1 MSTIH
6 LMKQNDNQ
14 YKNLGLNLEY
24 ITKYSQGT
32 DQIDRLPIDDPP
44 YSSNID
50 SGFTSNLSG
59 NNSQSY
65 AIPQNSVDA
74 VMATGITKDKFIAN
88 LIYLVIYRFYYII
101 TIPAL
106 IITYNF
112 FKALNTPNKD
122 GISILDRI
130 AGILTKVLDELVSI
144 SGDCPTLIGDFHKF
158 TECLGF

>member
-1 MSTIH
+1 MQKSDDRYRNLATN
-6 LMKQNDNQ
+6 LDYTMKYNP
-14 YKNLGLNLEY
+14 
-24 ITKYSQGT
+24 GT
-32 DQIDRLPIDDPP
+32 NQIDGTFIDSSP
-44 YSSNID
+44 YSTNTNNID
-50 SGFTSNLSG
+50 NSFTSNLSG

-65 AIPQNSVDA
+65 SITPNSVDA
-74 VMATGITKDKFIAN
+74 IVATGITKDKLIAN

-101 TIPAL
+101 AIPAL

-130 AGILTKVLDELVSI
+130 AGILNKVLDELVSI

-158 TECLGF
+158 IECLGF

>member
-1 MSTIH
+1 
-6 LMKQNDNQ
+6 MKKNNDQ
-14 YKNLGLNLEY
+14 YKNLGINLDY
-24 ITKYSQGT
+24 INKYNQGT
-32 DQIDRLPIDDPP
+32 NQIDGTSIDTSP
-44 YSSNID
+44 YSTNID
-50 SGFTSNLSG
+50 NDFTYNLSG
-59 NNSQSY
+59 NNGQSY
-65 AIPQNSVDA
+65 AIAPNSVDS
-74 VMATGITKDKFIAN
+74 VIATGITKDKFIAN

-101 TIPAL
+101 AIPAL

-158 TECLGF
+158 IECLGF